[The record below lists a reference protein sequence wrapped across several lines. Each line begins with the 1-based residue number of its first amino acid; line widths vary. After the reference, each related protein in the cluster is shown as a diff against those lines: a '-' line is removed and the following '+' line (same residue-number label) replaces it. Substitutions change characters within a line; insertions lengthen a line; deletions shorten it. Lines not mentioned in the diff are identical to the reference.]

1 MEHSKS
7 SEVFSSVVNVHLL
20 TENRLLRESL
30 ASVLLKRT
38 GVCVAGIS
46 DSIDT
51 ASEDIAISHCEIVLT
66 DCLTTE
72 RGTALLE
79 RLVEESR
86 QIRVIIFG
94 MEEDLDPFL
103 KSAYLGI
110 AGYILKDASASEM
123 IAAIRS
129 VAQGEAVY
137 PPRLCLGLVQ
147 HLAQQARSW
156 PRTSDCESGK
166 RSLTHR
172 QMELVR
178 LVAKGL
184 TNKEIAANLNLSEF
198 TVKNHMRR
206 ILKQMDAGNR
216 YEAVDAVRATGYLRV
231 V

>member
-1 MEHSKS
+1 MEHSR

-38 GVCVAGIS
+38 GICVAGIS
-46 DSIDT
+46 DNIDT
-51 ASEDIAISHCEIVLT
+51 AAEGIASSHCEIVLT

-72 RGTALLE
+72 RGTALLG
-79 RLVEESR
+79 RLVEESP
-86 QIRVIIFG
+86 RVIVFG
-94 MEEDLDPFL
+94 MEEDLETFL

-110 AGYILKDASASEM
+110 AGYILKGASASEM
-123 IAAIRS
+123 IGAIRS

-137 PPRLCLGLVQ
+137 PPRLCMGLVQ

-156 PRTSDCESGK
+156 PRTADCESGR

-172 QMELVR
+172 QLELVR

-184 TNKEIAANLNLSEF
+184 TNKEIAASLNLSEF

-206 ILKQMDAGNR
+206 ILRQMDAGNR
-216 YEAVDAVRATGYLRV
+216 YEAVDAVRATGYLSV